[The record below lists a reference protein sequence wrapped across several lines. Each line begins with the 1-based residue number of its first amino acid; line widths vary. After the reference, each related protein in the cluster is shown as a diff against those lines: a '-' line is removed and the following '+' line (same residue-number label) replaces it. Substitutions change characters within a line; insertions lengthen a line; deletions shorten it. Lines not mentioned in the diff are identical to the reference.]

1 MYEVEIMQI
10 FETLDNMERNLDAP
24 PEIFA
29 VMRSDLNNALF
40 AECSC
45 YRNLTPNEVLT
56 FYMDDMGEFSL
67 IAPNTEKKIFYE
79 DLANM
84 TKKLKQFY
92 IEDLFDKNIN
102 HPVEDDKYYEKI
114 CDEFEKKFMG
124 DC

>member
-1 MYEVEIMQI
+1 MFEVEIMQI

-40 AECSC
+40 SECSC
-45 YRNLTPNEVLT
+45 YGNLTPNEVLT
-56 FYMDDMGEFSL
+56 IYMDDMGEFSL

-84 TKKLKQFY
+84 TKRLKQFY

-102 HPVEDDKYYEKI
+102 HPVEDYEYYKKI
-114 CDEFEKKFMG
+114 CDDFEKKFME

>member
-29 VMRSDLNNALF
+29 VMRSDLNSALF
-40 AECSC
+40 SECSY

-56 FYMDDMGEFSL
+56 IYMDDMGEFSL

-92 IEDLFDKNIN
+92 IEDLFDKNLN
-102 HPVEDDKYYEKI
+102 HPIEDDAYYDAI
-114 CDEFEKKFMG
+114 CDEFEKIFAEG
-124 DC
+124 